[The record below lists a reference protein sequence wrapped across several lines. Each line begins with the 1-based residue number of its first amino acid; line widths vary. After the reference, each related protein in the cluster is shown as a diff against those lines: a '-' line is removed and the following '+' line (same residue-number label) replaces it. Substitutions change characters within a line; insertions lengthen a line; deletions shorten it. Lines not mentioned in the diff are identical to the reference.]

1 MEENKQSQDFE
12 DLQDTDENL
21 ESADSQNQAQDTD
34 GTEIQDGQNENWE
47 SKYAELKD
55 QYVRAFADFENTKK
69 RLERDKNQSLEY
81 ANERVM
87 SDLLPMLDTLEK
99 ALESARQNPQASAIA
114 EGLELTLESFIKVLN
129 RHGVELIATDGEFDP
144 NLHEC
149 LMQVPSQEKA
159 NGEILQTLQKGF
171 VYKQRVLRPA
181 MVSVVKNES

>member
-34 GTEIQDGQNENWE
+34 GTEIQDEQNENWE
-47 SKYAELKD
+47 GKYAELKD

-87 SDLLPMLDTLEK
+87 SDLLPVLDTLEK

-129 RHGVELIATDGEFDP
+129 KHGVEIGRASCRE
-144 NLHEC
+144 
-149 LMQVPSQEKA
+149 
-159 NGEILQTLQKGF
+159 
-171 VYKQRVLRPA
+171 RV
-181 MVSVVKNES
+181 